1 MSVKTDSILSRL
13 HYKFKVLSVAFSCF
27 IGITLFFVFSD
38 IMTNFLGSFLRVD
51 PSYTGGEVCGEF
63 IGDKISADFN
73 PDLMHY
79 TVHQPV
85 TNARWQQ
92 SAEYWQLALEY
103 KNAEAASKDIR
114 IYIGLDNKENQNSK
128 SRLWDYSVNLT
139 SGAGKVY
146 DSDGNFISDLEYY
159 SLNDGSQIKIR
170 IPLSDKRLQKILGAK
185 KTYHYLVSG
194 DFSEEMLPLEVSM
207 TPRKKDRR
215 TEAETKLFVK
225 QVKELYFHT
234 RSVAEEEVYMDTDK
248 PDSNDID
255 ACLLYYGQ
263 KIKDNPED
271 YVNLSNY
278 GAYLAMK
285 GGKSSIMKATA
296 LVKESYT
303 YLDKACAL
311 AFEKEGE
318 IDVLLNRA
326 SVSASVPEQVFGKAE
341 SGAEDFMRIILLSD
355 AKNPDDKNLKAYCY
369 VMAYECYKK
378 RGNESKAFLAL
389 QEAKNMLE

>member
-1 MSVKTDSILSRL
+1 MSEKTLSVSGRIHTKFKILSA
-13 HYKFKVLSVAFSCF
+13 AFSCF
-27 IGITLFFVFSD
+27 FGITMFFVFSD

-63 IGDKISADFN
+63 VGNNIFSDTKS
-73 PDLMHY
+73 DLVHY

-85 TNARWQQ
+85 TNARWQR
-92 SAEYWQLALEY
+92 SAEYWQLVLEY
-103 KNAEAASKDIR
+103 KNAESASEDFK
-114 IYIGLDNKENQNSK
+114 IYIGLDNQK
-128 SRLWDYSVNLT
+128 SYDELWDFVVQLT
-139 SGAGKVY
+139 KGEGKVF
-146 DSDGNFISDLEYY
+146 DRDGNFITAVEYY
-159 SLNDGSQIKIR
+159 LLNEGTQIKFR
-170 IPLSDKRLQKILGAK
+170 IPLSDKRLQKVLGAK
-185 KTYHYLVSG
+185 KTYHYIVA
-194 DFSEEMLPLEVSM
+194 DEFSKDMTPLEVTM
-207 TPRKKDRR
+207 TPRKKDKKA
-215 TEAETKLFVK
+215 EAETKAFVK
-225 QVKELYFHT
+225 HVKEVYNQT
-234 RSVAEEEVYMDTDK
+234 RSAEGVPEAAASDNK
-248 PDSNDID
+248 PDANDIE

-285 GGKSSIMKATA
+285 GGRSSIMKATA

-311 AFEKEGE
+311 AFEKNGE
-318 IDVLLNRA
+318 IDVLLNRG

-341 SGAEDFMRIILLSD
+341 SGAEDFMRIILLSE
-355 AKNPDDKNLKAYCY
+355 DKNLKAYCY

-389 QEAKNMLE
+389 QEAKNMIE